1 MSGADVHDEHDP
13 GSGIGIDDAAD
24 AGLDLRPRTSDAD
37 SPPPRARR
45 RRSPFAYL
53 VLVGVLVGLGFVV
66 LNGLSGATL
75 YFRNAD
81 EAVAQRDELGT
92 RRFRIQGLV
101 ADDPVIDGEIAT
113 FDITFN
119 DVVVPIRLSDGIPDL
134 FQVDRPV
141 VMEGHFAEGDEV
153 LFLADRVFVKHDE
166 VYEEDHSDR
175 IDDAEDGERDGEEG
189 R

>member
-1 MSGADVHDEHDP
+1 VSGDTTVHDEHDP
-13 GSGIGIDDAAD
+13 GSGVGIDDAAD
-24 AGLDLRPRTSDAD
+24 TGLDLRPRTSDAD
-37 SPPPRARR
+37 SPPPAPRR
-45 RRSPFAYL
+45 RRNPWAYL
-53 VLVGVLVGLGFVV
+53 VLAAVLVGLGFVV

-81 EAVAQRDELGT
+81 EAVAQHDDLGT

-101 ADDPVIDGEIAT
+101 VDEPVVEGEIAT
-113 FDITFN
+113 FEIAYN

-153 LFLADRVFVKHDE
+153 VFLADRIFVKHDE
-166 VYEEDHSDR
+166 VYEEEHSDR
-175 IDDAEDGERDGEEG
+175 IDEAEDGEAG

>member
-1 MSGADVHDEHDP
+1 MTDEHDP
-13 GSGIGIDDAAD
+13 GSGIGLDDAAD
-24 AGLDLRPRTSDAD
+24 TDIDLRPRTSDAD
-37 SPPPRARR
+37 SPPPIRGRR
-45 RRSPFAYL
+45 KPWAYL
-53 VLVGVLVGLGFVV
+53 VLAVVLVGLGFVV

-92 RRFRIQGLV
+92 RRFRLQGLV
-101 ADDPVIDGEIAT
+101 VDDPVIDDEIAT
-113 FDITFN
+113 FEVAYN
-119 DVVVPIRLSDGIPDL
+119 DVVVPVRLSDGIPDL

-141 VMEGHFAEGDEV
+141 VMEGHFAEGAEV

-166 VYEEDHSDR
+166 VYEEEHSDR
-175 IDDAEDGERDGEEG
+175 IDEAEDGEEG